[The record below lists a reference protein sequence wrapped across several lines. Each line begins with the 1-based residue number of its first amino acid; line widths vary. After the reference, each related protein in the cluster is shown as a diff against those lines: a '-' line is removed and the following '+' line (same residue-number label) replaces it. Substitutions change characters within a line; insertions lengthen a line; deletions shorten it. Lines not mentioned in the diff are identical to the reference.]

1 MLHRANRL
9 PNIRRVRFEG
19 QTVFI
24 TGASAGIGAALA
36 RRFAAEGARVIVTA
50 RRVDKL
56 REVAAGLSEA
66 RAQILACDV
75 AKDGDLE
82 AAISRVVSSG
92 SGIDVV
98 VANAGFGV
106 AGNLERLTLDD
117 YRRQFE
123 TNVFGV
129 LRTVYA
135 TLGELKKS
143 RGRLVIVGSVAGY
156 IPQPGGSAY
165 GMSKFA
171 VRALAESLR
180 QELAADG
187 VSVTLIS
194 PGFVDSDIRRTDNRG
209 VVHAGADDPVPAWL
223 RMSVDAAAR
232 DIVDATYR
240 RQRERVVTAHGKVL
254 VFVYRHFPWLI
265 RLAQKAGIRA
275 RSEPGRSARR
285 V

>member
-1 MLHRANRL
+1 VLHRANRL
-9 PNIRRVRFEG
+9 SNIRRVRFEG

-24 TGASAGIGAALA
+24 TGASAGIGAALV

-75 AKDGDLE
+75 AKEGDLE
-82 AAISRVVSSG
+82 AAIEQIVRSG
-92 SGIDVV
+92 AKIDVV

-135 TLGELKKS
+135 TLAELKKS
-143 RGRLVIVGSVAGY
+143 RGRLVIIGSVAGY
-156 IPQPGGSAY
+156 IPQPGASAY

-209 VVHAGADDPVPAWL
+209 VVHADADDPIPAWL
-223 RMSVDAAAR
+223 RMSVEAAAR
-232 DIVDATYR
+232 DIVDATHR
-240 RQRERVVTAHGKVL
+240 RQRERIVTAHGKVL
-254 VFVYRHFPWLI
+254 VFLYRHCPWLV
-265 RLAQKAGIRA
+265 RLLQKAGVRG
-275 RSEPGRSARR
+275 REEPG
-285 V
+285 